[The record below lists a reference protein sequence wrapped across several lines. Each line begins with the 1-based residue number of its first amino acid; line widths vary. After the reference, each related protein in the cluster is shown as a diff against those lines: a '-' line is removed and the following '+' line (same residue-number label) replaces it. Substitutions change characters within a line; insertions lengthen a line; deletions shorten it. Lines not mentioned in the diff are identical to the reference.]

1 METDSPC
8 TFKKVLRLLEF
19 HAFLGGLV
27 FYAPVALL
35 IRTERGITIPQFFI
49 LEAIL
54 FSSIFLGEI
63 PAGWVTDRI
72 GYKKSL
78 FLASIVLFFARVVL
92 IFAGN
97 FPAFLLEAI
106 LEGISSC
113 FVSGTQEAY
122 MYSFWSKEDYTV
134 KLGKISNYG
143 TAGFILSTISYMF
156 LMHWFGL
163 TGLIVATSI
172 ASAFAIAVVASL
184 PPEPH
189 HTQHSESASM
199 LPLREV
205 LHRVKQIL
213 KTSSLFYIVGNS
225 LLAISMLVT
234 NFFYIIK
241 VTRAGLPEE
250 TMTAVILGYSF
261 VSLLCPTIVKHFQQ
275 IHYQHTILIYLAGGA
290 AFFLGLFFSD
300 GWVAVALMILGPLVL
315 DIPAFLLSE
324 LMNENVDERNLG
336 DSRATVLSVYSLGCD
351 ALEIIFLFISA
362 AVSGQEGNTAF
373 LIVAVAYMIVTI
385 LFTLDFRKHNGEPC
399 KSADNIP

>member
-1 METDSPC
+1 MEADNQC
-8 TFKKVLRLLEF
+8 KFKKVLKLLEL

-35 IRTERGITIPQFFI
+35 IRTQRGITIPQFFI

-78 FLASIVLFFARVVL
+78 FLASIVLFLSRVVL

-143 TAGFILSTISYMF
+143 TAGFMLSTISYMF

-172 ASAFAIAVVASL
+172 ASAFAIAAAASL

-189 HTQHSESASM
+189 HTHSESVSI

-213 KTSSLFYIVGNS
+213 KTSSMFYIVGNS

-373 LIVAVAYMIVTI
+373 LIVAVAYILVTI
-385 LFTLDFRKHNGEPC
+385 LFTLDFRKHGDETGEN
-399 KSADNIP
+399 ADNIQ